1 MIPGINPKQMK
12 QVMKKMGIKQDEIEA
27 TEVIIKTKD
36 KEIIVENPQV
46 IKMNMMGQDSLQI
59 TGKIH
64 ERHLAKYT
72 EEDVQTVMQQ
82 ADCDEKAAK
91 QVLEETQGDIAEAI
105 LILKR

>member
-1 MIPGINPKQMK
+1 MK

-91 QVLEETQGDIAEAI
+91 QVLEETQGDLAEAI
-105 LILKR
+105 LILKK

>member
-91 QVLEETQGDIAEAI
+91 QVLEETQGDLAEAI
-105 LILKR
+105 LILKK

>member
-82 ADCDEKAAK
+82 ADCDKEAAR
-91 QVLEETQGDIAEAI
+91 QALEETQGDLAEAI
-105 LILKR
+105 LILKK